1 MQCLECREVMGR
13 FIDGDVDSG
22 TRKQVGLHLAGCE
35 ECMRLINDDRFWDD
49 AVLSLLDR
57 EAPEGLRT
65 EILGDLAAD
74 HPSPRRSEDLDLG
87 WKKQL
92 KIIGWAATRRSSPRQ
107 WLETIAIVAG
117 ALLVV
122 QLITRI
128 LG

>member
-1 MQCLECREVMGR
+1 MGR
-13 FIDGDVDSG
+13 FIDGDVDG
-22 TRKQVGLHLAGCE
+22 GIRKQVGLHLAGCE
-35 ECMRLINDDRFWDD
+35 ECLRLIHDDRFWDD

-74 HPSPRRSEDLDLG
+74 HPSPRRSDDFDLG
-87 WKKQL
+87 WKKQM
-92 KIIGWAATRRSSPRQ
+92 KIIGWAATRRNNPRQ
-107 WLETIAIVAG
+107 LLEAIAFVAG

-122 QLITRI
+122 QLIIRI